1 MVKGYKKEK
10 FKKVEKRVIEY
21 FFTKHNNDWK
31 TMQKIFK
38 ISITALNRIISDE
51 LERRYNNKR
60 KIEKENEENKRN
72 RNKRT

>member
-1 MVKGYKKEK
+1 
-10 FKKVEKRVIEY
+10 
-21 FFTKHNNDWK
+21 
-31 TMQKIFK
+31 MQKIFK
-38 ISITALNRIISDE
+38 ISITALNRIISEE